1 MKNKNVEYF
10 PYLPYSQI
18 EDNKRCQNIIKE
30 MKKDPFTFHKKK
42 SSLINLYYINK
53 QKDVGEN
60 QELLFFQKWH
70 DEDINSYNN
79 YMKRKSSTIEA
90 NTRNYLKFISN
101 PNIINLR
108 KSRNQIYYN
117 PIKENKSSN
126 INNIS
131 SLNHSNNNV
140 NIQIKQLNKKE
151 LNFNIKKNPTEKDIF
166 KKRDELIKNNAKFRR
181 SDIPNPSYFNEI
193 GEEIMKLNNEAMDY
207 NIREAEKKLYKKLT
221 NKYDDIS
228 LSPEKIQNI
237 NYYNLGESFLD
248 VNPLI
253 NKGSYFQN
261 ELKNAKKYNGKKKS
275 DLMII

>member
-53 QKDVGEN
+53 QKDIGEN

-140 NIQIKQLNKKE
+140 NIQIKQLNQQK

>member
-140 NIQIKQLNKKE
+140 NIQIKQLNQQE

-228 LSPEKIQNI
+228 LSPEKIKNI

>member
-53 QKDVGEN
+53 QKDIGEN

-131 SLNHSNNNV
+131 SLNHLNNNV
-140 NIQIKQLNKKE
+140 NIRIKQLNKKE

-261 ELKNAKKYNGKKKS
+261 LLKNAKKYNGKKKS

>member
-108 KSRNQIYYN
+108 KSRNQIYNN

-181 SDIPNPSYFNEI
+181 SDIPNPSYFIEI

-261 ELKNAKKYNGKKKS
+261 LLKNAKKYNGKKKS

>member
-140 NIQIKQLNKKE
+140 NIQIKQLNQKE

>member
-140 NIQIKQLNKKE
+140 NIQIKQLNQQE
-151 LNFNIKKNPTEKDIF
+151 LNVNIKKNPTEKDIF

-181 SDIPNPSYFNEI
+181 SDISNPSYFNEI

-207 NIREAEKKLYKKLT
+207 NIREAEKKLFKKLT

>member
-117 PIKENKSSN
+117 PIKENKSTN

-140 NIQIKQLNKKE
+140 NIQIKQLNQQE

>member
-140 NIQIKQLNKKE
+140 NIQIKQLNQRE

-181 SDIPNPSYFNEI
+181 SDIPNPSYFIEI

>member
-79 YMKRKSSTIEA
+79 YMKKKSSTIEA

-140 NIQIKQLNKKE
+140 NIQIKQLNQQE

>member
-131 SLNHSNNNV
+131 TLNHSNNNV
-140 NIQIKQLNKKE
+140 NIQIKQLNQQE

>member
-10 PYLPYSQI
+10 PYLPYSQT

-140 NIQIKQLNKKE
+140 NIQIKQLNQQE

>member
-181 SDIPNPSYFNEI
+181 SDIPNPSYFIEI

>member
-117 PIKENKSSN
+117 PIKENQSSN

-140 NIQIKQLNKKE
+140 NIQIKQLNQQE

-181 SDIPNPSYFNEI
+181 SDISNPSYFNEI

-261 ELKNAKKYNGKKKS
+261 ELKNAKKYNGRKKS

>member
-53 QKDVGEN
+53 QKDIGEN

>member
-126 INNIS
+126 INDVS

-140 NIQIKQLNKKE
+140 NIQIKQLNQQE

>member
-140 NIQIKQLNKKE
+140 NIQIKQLNQKE

-166 KKRDELIKNNAKFRR
+166 QKRDELIKNNAKFRR

>member
-53 QKDVGEN
+53 QKDIGEN

-140 NIQIKQLNKKE
+140 NIQIKQLNQQE

>member
-181 SDIPNPSYFNEI
+181 SDITNPSYFNEI

>member
-60 QELLFFQKWH
+60 QELLFFQKWP

-117 PIKENKSSN
+117 PIKKNKSSN

-140 NIQIKQLNKKE
+140 NIQIKQLNQQE

-261 ELKNAKKYNGKKKS
+261 LLKNAKKYNGKKKS

>member
-126 INNIS
+126 INDVS

-140 NIQIKQLNKKE
+140 NIQIKQLNQQE

-193 GEEIMKLNNEAMDY
+193 GEGIMKLNNEAMDY

-261 ELKNAKKYNGKKKS
+261 LLKNAKKYNGKKKS

>member
-108 KSRNQIYYN
+108 KSRNQIYNN

-140 NIQIKQLNKKE
+140 NIQIKQLNQQE
-151 LNFNIKKNPTEKDIF
+151 LNFNIKKNQTEKDIF

-181 SDIPNPSYFNEI
+181 SDIPNPSYFIEI

>member
-140 NIQIKQLNKKE
+140 NIQIKQLNQQE

>member
-140 NIQIKQLNKKE
+140 NIQIKQLNQQE

-207 NIREAEKKLYKKLT
+207 NIREAEKKLYKKIT

>member
-1 MKNKNVEYF
+1 
-10 PYLPYSQI
+10 
-18 EDNKRCQNIIKE
+18 
-30 MKKDPFTFHKKK
+30 
-42 SSLINLYYINK
+42 
-53 QKDVGEN
+53 
-60 QELLFFQKWH
+60 
-70 DEDINSYNN
+70 
-79 YMKRKSSTIEA
+79 MKRKSSTIEA

-140 NIQIKQLNKKE
+140 NIQIKQLNQQE
-151 LNFNIKKNPTEKDIF
+151 LNFKIKKNQTEKDIF

-181 SDIPNPSYFNEI
+181 SDIPNPSYFIEI

-261 ELKNAKKYNGKKKS
+261 LLKNAKKYNGKKKS

>member
-140 NIQIKQLNKKE
+140 NIQIKQLNQQE

-166 KKRDELIKNNAKFRR
+166 KKRDELIKNNAKFRG

>member
-207 NIREAEKKLYKKLT
+207 NIREAEKKLYKKLM

>member
-140 NIQIKQLNKKE
+140 NIQIKQLNQQK

>member
-140 NIQIKQLNKKE
+140 NIQIKQLNQKE

-207 NIREAEKKLYKKLT
+207 NIRETEKKLYKKLT

>member
-140 NIQIKQLNKKE
+140 NIQIKQLNQQE

-261 ELKNAKKYNGKKKS
+261 ELKNAKKYNGRKKS

>member
-53 QKDVGEN
+53 QKDIGEN

-140 NIQIKQLNKKE
+140 NIQIKQLNQQE

-181 SDIPNPSYFNEI
+181 SDISNPSYFNEI

-261 ELKNAKKYNGKKKS
+261 LLKNAKKYNGKKKS

>member
-60 QELLFFQKWH
+60 KELLFFQKWH

-140 NIQIKQLNKKE
+140 NIQIKQLNQQE

-207 NIREAEKKLYKKLT
+207 NIREAEKKLYKKIT

>member
-42 SSLINLYYINK
+42 SSLINLYYVNK
-53 QKDVGEN
+53 QKDIGEN

-126 INNIS
+126 INDVS

-140 NIQIKQLNKKE
+140 NIQIKQLNQQE

-166 KKRDELIKNNAKFRR
+166 KKRDELIKNNAKFRG

>member
-1 MKNKNVEYF
+1 
-10 PYLPYSQI
+10 
-18 EDNKRCQNIIKE
+18 
-30 MKKDPFTFHKKK
+30 
-42 SSLINLYYINK
+42 
-53 QKDVGEN
+53 
-60 QELLFFQKWH
+60 
-70 DEDINSYNN
+70 
-79 YMKRKSSTIEA
+79 MKRKSSTIEA

-140 NIQIKQLNKKE
+140 NIQIKQLNQKE

-181 SDIPNPSYFNEI
+181 SDIPNPSYFIEI